1 MNNQIKLLRKELGL
15 TMQEFGKN
23 LGVSK
28 SAISNIENGYNSLTD
43 QMIVAICN
51 AYNVN
56 EEWLRTGNGEMF
68 LESSDSLIEKI
79 VSELPLDKLS
89 QTILRTYIELEPK
102 EREVFNHVMK
112 IIANSIME
120 DGKEKAVNGVNDII
134 FNSTTP
140 ENVKKDMYRKAA
152 MVFNEAFP
160 YVGMGNFDMS
170 NYGEEELSE
179 KEKEQEWIDKE
190 VEAYRKELEAERKGV
205 EKSSLLDGQ
214 NDLSEDK
221 KKRKSN

>member
-43 QMIVAICN
+43 QMISSICN

-56 EEWLRTGNGEMF
+56 EEWLRNGTGEMF
-68 LESSDSLIEKI
+68 VESSDSLIEKI
-79 VSELPLDKLS
+79 VSKFPLDKLS

-112 IIANSIME
+112 VIANNIME
-120 DGKEKAVNGVNDII
+120 EGKE
-134 FNSTTP
+134 
-140 ENVKKDMYRKAA
+140 
-152 MVFNEAFP
+152 
-160 YVGMGNFDMS
+160 
-170 NYGEEELSE
+170 EEEIIQE
-179 KEKEQEWIDKE
+179 KIDKE
-190 VEAYRKELEAERKGV
+190 VEAYRRELEIEARIK
-205 EKSSLLDGQ
+205 EKSYPLDDTFEE
-214 NDLSEDK
+214 NENK
-221 KKRKSN
+221 KEAK

>member
-43 QMIVAICN
+43 QMISSICN

-56 EEWLRTGNGEMF
+56 EEWLRNGSGEMF
-68 LESSDSLIEKI
+68 VESSDSLIEKI
-79 VSELPLDKLS
+79 VSEFPLDKLS

-112 IIANSIME
+112 IIANNIME
-120 DGKEKAVNGVNDII
+120 EGKEKAVNGINDII
-134 FNSTTP
+134 LNSYAPDNT
-140 ENVKKDMYRKAA
+140 KRSMLRKAT

-160 YVGMGNFDMS
+160 YTGFGNSVIPGYDE
-170 NYGEEELSE
+170 EEELSE
-179 KEKEQEWIDKE
+179 KEQYMKMADEQYDKE
-190 VEAYRKELEAERKGV
+190 KEAELKA
-205 EKSSLLDGQ
+205 SSAKESDVG
-214 NDLSEDK
+214 
-221 KKRKSN
+221 

>member
-43 QMIVAICN
+43 QMISSICN

-56 EEWLRTGNGEMF
+56 EEWLRNGSGEMF
-68 LESSDSLIEKI
+68 VESSDSLIEKI
-79 VSELPLDKLS
+79 VSEFPLDKLS

-112 IIANSIME
+112 IIANNIME
-120 DGKEKAVNGVNDII
+120 EGKEKARNGVNDII
-134 FNSTTP
+134 FNSAAP
-140 ENVKKDMYRKAA
+140 EKVKKDMYGKAA
-152 MVFNEAFP
+152 MLFNEAFP
-160 YVGMGNFDMS
+160 YTGFGNSVIPGYDE
-170 NYGEEELSE
+170 EEELSE
-179 KEKEQEWIDKE
+179 KEKFLKMADEQFDKE
-190 VEAYRKELEAERKGV
+190 KEQGSEASSAKESDVG
-205 EKSSLLDGQ
+205 
-214 NDLSEDK
+214 
-221 KKRKSN
+221 

>member
-23 LGVSK
+23 LGVGK

-43 QMIVAICN
+43 QMILSICN

-56 EEWLRTGNGEMF
+56 EEWLRNGSGEMF
-68 LESSDSLIEKI
+68 IESSDSLIEKI
-79 VSELPLDKLS
+79 VSEFPLDKLS

-112 IIANSIME
+112 TIANSIME
-120 DGKEKAVNGVNDII
+120 EGKEKAVNGINDII
-134 FNSTTP
+134 LNSAAP
-140 ENVKKDMYRKAA
+140 EKVKKDMYGKAA

-160 YVGMGNFDMS
+160 YTGFGNS
-170 NYGEEELSE
+170 VIPGYGKDEELSE
-179 KEKEQEWIDKE
+179 KEQYMKMAEKEYDKE
-190 VEAYRKELEAERKGV
+190 KEAELKA
-205 EKSSLLDGQ
+205 SSAKESDVG
-214 NDLSEDK
+214 
-221 KKRKSN
+221 

>member
-43 QMIVAICN
+43 QMISSICN

-56 EEWLRTGNGEMF
+56 EEWLRNGSGEMF
-68 LESSDSLIEKI
+68 VESSDSLIEKI
-79 VSELPLDKLS
+79 VSEFPLDKLS

-112 IIANSIME
+112 TIANSIME
-120 DGKEKAVNGVNDII
+120 EGKEKAVNGINDII
-134 FNSTTP
+134 FNSAAP
-140 ENVKKDMYRKAA
+140 EKVKKDMYGKAA

-160 YVGMGNFDMS
+160 YVGFGNS
-170 NYGEEELSE
+170 VIPSYGENEELSE
-179 KEKEQEWIDKE
+179 KEQYMKMADELFDKEKEQES
-190 VEAYRKELEAERKGV
+190 
-205 EKSSLLDGQ
+205 KSSSAKESDVG
-214 NDLSEDK
+214 
-221 KKRKSN
+221 